1 MSNYII
7 AAAVLTI
14 LYVAGIYGL
23 RYVHNQKWIN
33 VLFPILVFLP
43 YLYGVIYMYID
54 VGVKDWNFLNTL
66 PTANVSPFMYC
77 LSLLTIVLPKKAKE
91 YVFTLIALL
100 SLGVFCAG
108 MLTCV
113 FNAMRD
119 YAFHWTIALDSFAH
133 VALSLFGIYLVK
145 SGQASIEM
153 KHSVFSGLIIV
164 GVAVVMLVLNL
175 IFHTSFF
182 GLNLYGNHNI
192 YNMVLFANG
201 YVSAVM
207 YFVGLGCIL
216 TAGYFY
222 QKLLQRKQ
230 KISP

>member
-1 MSNYII
+1 MPHYLIT
-7 AAAVLTI
+7 AVVLTA
-14 LYVAGIYGL
+14 LYVVGLYGL
-23 RYVHNQKWIN
+23 RFIQHQKWANI
-33 VLFPILVFLP
+33 LFPIVVFLP

-77 LSLLTIVLPKKAKE
+77 LTLLTIVMPTKAKD
-91 YVFTLIALL
+91 YAFTLIALL

-113 FNAMRD
+113 SNALRD

-133 VALSLFGIYLVK
+133 VALSLFGVYLVK
-145 SGQASIEM
+145 SGQASLEI
-153 KHSVFSGLIIV
+153 KHSLISGLLIV
-164 GVAVVMLVLNL
+164 GVAVVMLILNL

-201 YVSAVM
+201 YVSAGM
-207 YFVGLGCIL
+207 YFVGLCVVL
-216 TAGYFY
+216 MLGYGY
-222 QKLLQRKQ
+222 QKLLQRSK
-230 KISP
+230 

>member
-1 MSNYII
+1 MTHYII
-7 AAAVLTI
+7 TAAVLTA

-23 RYVHNQKWIN
+23 RYVHNQKWLN
-33 VLFPILVFLP
+33 VFFPILVFLP

-54 VGVKDWNFLNTL
+54 VGVQDWNFLNTL

-77 LSLLTIVLPKKAKE
+77 LTLLTIVMPRKGKE
-91 YVFTLIALL
+91 YVYTLIALL

-108 MLTCV
+108 MLSCV
-113 FNAMRD
+113 SNALRD
-119 YAFHWTIALDSFAH
+119 YAFHWTIVLDAFAH
-133 VALSLFGIYLVK
+133 VVLSLFGVYLVK
-145 SGQASIEM
+145 SGQASIAI
-153 KHSVFSGLIIV
+153 KHSVLSGLLIV

-207 YFVGLGCIL
+207 YFVGLCAVLAI
-216 TAGYFY
+216 GYVY
-222 QKLLQRKQ
+222 QKLLQQIK
-230 KISP
+230 